1 ILGVGSSTMPNFP
14 TNRKCKAGGDS
25 KPSFE
30 ACKLYVFTG
39 FFINPACLTGFAP
52 NRLTTALFSF
62 DLEQLV
68 IP

>member
-1 ILGVGSSTMPNFP
+1 MPNFP
-14 TNRKCKAGGDS
+14 TNRKCKAGGDF